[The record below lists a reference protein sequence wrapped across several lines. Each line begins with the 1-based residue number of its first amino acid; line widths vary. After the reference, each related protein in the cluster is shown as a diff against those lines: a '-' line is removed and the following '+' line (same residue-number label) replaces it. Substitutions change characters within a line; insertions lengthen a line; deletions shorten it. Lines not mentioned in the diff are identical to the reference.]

1 MKRAL
6 QITADGSPT
15 IYSDEFNATYH
26 SKHGAIQESMH
37 VFINVGL
44 QFYIDKTNANKAS
57 IFEMGF
63 GTGLNAL
70 LAAQYANDKQINI
83 SYDSVELYPLSD
95 DELAPVKNEIKE
107 ELLFSTIHDAA
118 WNEDA
123 IINNKFTLR
132 KLQANLLVL
141 KIDRQYDIV
150 FYDAFAPTAQPELW
164 TEEVFSKLYHHMIE
178 GGVLVTYC
186 SKSIVRKALIAAGFQ
201 VQKIQGPPGKREML
215 RAVK

>member
-37 VFINVGL
+37 VFINAGL
-44 QFYIDKTNANKAS
+44 EFYIDKTNANKVS

-70 LAAQYANDKQINI
+70 LAAQYANDKQVNI

-118 WNEDA
+118 WNENA
-123 IINNKFTLR
+123 IINNKFILR

-150 FYDAFAPTAQPELW
+150 FYDAFAPTAQLELW